1 VETNEPLPILFLQLT
16 MPRSPSPPY
25 RPRGNYD
32 PRRDRDRDWDRDRD
46 RDRDVDRDRATSSY
60 RGRHYDPDYRGRG
73 RGRGFRGRGRG
84 GYRERD
90 DRRRSYSRSLSRSR
104 SRSRDRRPIERER
117 RYSPAKSRSL
127 TPEEGQITSV
137 PSTRR
142 RSPLPPPPRRGSPIW
157 RRDRDRSIDRDRDR
171 DWRDDRRDTRRPFS
185 RSSISPLPARSPL
198 PPRERERERDYS
210 PASASSRSLSTRFPS
225 PEKRRIVY
233 SPRPRSPER
242 PPAPALTA
250 PIPEPPKRPIPVA
263 VPLHALRVP
272 PSGPRSERFPP
283 TGPAIP
289 SGPRALQHHNQSQ
302 HQTQLPNQPPQ
313 TSTPYAPRLATSST
327 PVEPGPITPNR
338 LSWAERKNSG
348 FGQGPNEIIEEVGNV
363 EAEPELPLVD
373 EAELEEQRAR
383 EEDARITAELPELKM
398 PFARARWEVDVSPCF
413 SKENLF
419 L

>member
-1 VETNEPLPILFLQLT
+1 

-127 TPEEGQITSV
+127 TPEEGQITSA

-157 RRDRDRSIDRDRDR
+157 RRDRDRSIDRDRD
-171 DWRDDRRDTRRPFS
+171 WRDDRRDTRRPFS
-185 RSSISPLPARSPL
+185 RSSRSPPPPRSPL
-198 PPRERERERDYS
+198 PPRERERDYS

-242 PPAPALTA
+242 PPLPAVTA
-250 PIPEPPKRPIPVA
+250 SVPEPPKRPIPVA

-289 SGPRALQHHNQSQ
+289 SGPRALQHHNQNQTQ
-302 HQTQLPNQPPQ
+302 HQTQYPNQTPQVPNTYPPRPAMGN
-313 TSTPYAPRLATSST
+313 TPI
-327 PVEPGPITPNR
+327 EPGPITPNR
-338 LSWAERKNSG
+338 LSWAERKTSG
-348 FGQGPNEIIEEVGNV
+348 FGHGPNEIKEEARDVQM
-363 EAEPELPLVD
+363 EPDVPAVD

-398 PFARARWEVDVSPCF
+398 PFARARWEVDVSPCLLGRT
-413 SKENLF
+413 SSWKI
-419 L
+419 